1 MCSNGRPIRPAAL
14 AASWRASAA
23 PVSVGGAG
31 SAFEVAGEV
40 LDPGEQTEGVEVA
53 QLVAVESAE
62 LAGNTGEP

>member
-1 MCSNGRPIRPAAL
+1 M
-14 AASWRASAA
+14 
-23 PVSVGGAG
+23 SVGGAG